1 MATTMP
7 PQVAKQL
14 RTPPSAP
21 TRSRA
26 WRILGSL
33 AVLCGGTI
41 ALGYFLFR
49 TAPPGVKEAMVHQA
63 TSLMQ
68 SATQDGYST
77 PVKAEVKAPT
87 PPVDTSAEERRKIME
102 LLAAMQ
108 KRLDDLEKRK
118 PQTAAHQ
125 SAQGAAV
132 KPPEK
137 RPAPMLYLN
146 KEIEDKLRPGGDGK
160 PLYTLAAWATHLP
173 CVVQPL
179 MNSDVPGTF
188 TVKITTNVY
197 DTRLGQH
204 LLVPQGATIGGH
216 DEGGSLLYGNERLP
230 TFAMGLTIE
239 DRTYDLGQVPVMDQL
254 GTNGLTGDV
263 DNHFWRLAG
272 AVLIGGALRG
282 GQQALQTGLAQA
294 GGAGQVASGIGSV
307 SSQVT
312 EQRLGRA
319 LDTRPTIRVFPGQVC
334 TVLLTKSLDL
344 PAMWQ

>member
-14 RTPPSAP
+14 HTPPRAP
-21 TRSRA
+21 TRSRG
-26 WRILGSL
+26 WRIVGSL
-33 AVLCGGTI
+33 AVLFGGTI

-49 TAPPGVKEAMVHQA
+49 TSPPGVKEAMVHQA
-63 TSLMQ
+63 SRLMQ
-68 SATQDGYST
+68 SAGQDGYST
-77 PVKAEVKAPT
+77 SVKAEVPAPT
-87 PPVDTSAEERRKIME
+87 PPIDTSAEERRKILE

-118 PQTAAHQ
+118 TQTAANQ
-125 SAQGAAV
+125 AAQGAAT

-146 KEIEDKLRPGGDGK
+146 KEIEDKPQPNAGAK
-160 PLYTLAAWATHLP
+160 PLFTLAAWATHLP

-197 DTRLGQH
+197 DTRLGHH

-216 DEGGSLLYGNERLP
+216 DNGGSLLYGNERLP
-230 TFAMGLTIE
+230 TVAMGLTIE
-239 DRTYDLGQVPVMDQL
+239 DRTYDLGEVPVMDQL

-282 GQQALQTGLAQA
+282 GQQMLQTGLAQA
-294 GGAGQVASGIGSV
+294 GGAGQIAAGIGSV

-334 TVLLTKSLDL
+334 TVLLTKSLEL
-344 PAMWQ
+344 PAVWQ